1 MKWALQPGSI
11 MTTNATSTERK
22 RKQYYRVVNGFY
34 AVGIVSLL
42 LGLFLGFE
50 LIGSVGY
57 LLGIVGGATSGVYLK
72 WTTSVTIVDE
82 RDERLVQRGSYL
94 TIVIFAG
101 VALAVFPVLFVL
113 ASAGYYEFTP
123 VVEGVLYAVSALGL
137 LWGACCLAV
146 KHVL

>member
-1 MKWALQPGSI
+1 
-11 MTTNATSTERK
+11 MTTNATVTERK

-34 AVGIVSLL
+34 AVGVVSLL

-50 LIGSVGY
+50 LIGSVVY
-57 LLGIVGGATSGVYLK
+57 LLGIVGGATSSVYLK
-72 WTTSVTIVDE
+72 RRASVAITDE
-82 RDERLVQRGSYL
+82 RDERLVQRASYL
-94 TIVIFAG
+94 TVTIFAG

-113 ASAGYYEFTP
+113 QAAGHYEFTP